1 MINNNNI
8 INNNTYNK
16 VILTKLIY
24 FDGYNT
30 FNLDILK
37 NIKEMFIYLKV
48 FYLKI
53 LIILFINLYF
63 SYI

>member
-1 MINNNNI
+1 MINNNNN

-16 VILTKLIY
+16 VMLKKLIY

-30 FNLDILK
+30 FNLVILK

-63 SYI
+63 SCI